1 MSATPYYPRGGSEY
15 TRSGYGGNARPPAV
29 GYPPP
34 EEQSTSTAAL
44 LLTRLLAL
52 ILLFG
57 ASGLLYH
64 VAASDEFRIERVV
77 VVGSQLVPPADIEAV
92 AAVTGLNIFWVREE
106 EIGHRLQTITAVQST
121 RVRAVLPDRLEVRIV
136 ERTPVAVWQNGGTSY
151 LVDAEGRVLQVTD
164 QAMALPTIHDIGSQ
178 PIPSSGTVD
187 RAALTTMFQLQQLLP
202 RIAGLNPGNLEYSP
216 DTGVTVIVDG
226 GQRVRFGRDDDLEW
240 KVGAVVAL
248 RRELGRLGQH
258 AELIDVRFRDRPY
271 VR

>member
-1 MSATPYYPRGGSEY
+1 MSVARNRFVASAGRDTLLPHDAPEPAGPSL
-15 TRSGYGGNARPPAV
+15 RSWV
-29 GYPPP
+29 V
-34 EEQSTSTAAL
+34 TK
-44 LLTRLLAL
+44 LLAL

-64 VAASDEFRIERVV
+64 VAASDDFRIGRVV
-77 VVGSQLVPPADIEAV
+77 VVGSQLVPSAEIEHTAAV
-92 AAVTGLNIFWVREE
+92 AGLNIFWVREE
-106 EIGHRLQTITAVQST
+106 EVGHRLLAIAAVQSA
-121 RVRAVLPDRLEVRIV
+121 RVRTVLPDRLEVRIV
-136 ERTPVAVWQNGGTSY
+136 ERAPVAVWQNGGMSY
-151 LVDAEGRVLQVTD
+151 LVDAEGRILRATD
-164 QAMALPTIHDIGSQ
+164 QAFALPTILDVSAQ
-178 PIPSSGTVD
+178 PISSSGTVD
-187 RAALTTMFQLQQLLP
+187 PAALTTMFQLQQLLP
-202 RIAGLNPGNLEYSP
+202 RIAGLNPGNIEYSP

>member
-1 MSATPYYPRGGSEY
+1 MSATPYFPRGNN
-15 TRSGYGGNARPPAV
+15 GGARLPMHDRPL
-29 GYPPP
+29 P
-34 EEQSTSTAAL
+34 ESAPSSTVAMIV
-44 LLTRLLAL
+44 TRLIAL
-52 ILLFG
+52 MLLFG

-64 VAASDEFRIERVV
+64 VAASDGFRIERVV
-77 VVGSQLVPPADIEAV
+77 VVGSQLVPAADIEQA
-92 AAVTGLNIFWVREE
+92 AAVTGLNIFWIKEE
-106 EIGHRLQTITAVQST
+106 EIGHRLQAITAVQSA
-121 RVRAVLPDRLEVRIV
+121 RARAVLPDGLEVRIV

-151 LVDAEGRVLQVTD
+151 LVDAEGRILRATD
-164 QAMALPTIHDIGSQ
+164 QAVALPTIHDIGNQ
-178 PIPSSGTVD
+178 PLPGTGTVD

-202 RIAGLNPGNLEYSP
+202 RIAGLTPGNLEYSP